1 MRIFAFGKKRVKDA
15 FFKERFLVATSIIAT
30 LVLCLFLSLGG
41 RYYDAVLLL
50 CGQEAAQTYVE
61 LRARAI
67 SYLGGL
73 FRETLYAIIFST
85 WFIAF
90 YNFGK
95 PVCCIFEEG
104 KFFLRKE
111 EYVISQKD
119 DFDDEEDEAVKE
131 QPKIVTSVL
140 CLPPRSTPRQT
151 IVRTETVRLP

>member
-1 MRIFAFGKKRVKDA
+1 M
-15 FFKERFLVATSIIAT
+15 
-30 LVLCLFLSLGG
+30 
-41 RYYDAVLLL
+41 LL

-61 LRARAI
+61 LRALVI

-95 PVCCIFEEG
+95 LVCFIFEEG

-111 EYVISQKD
+111 EYVILQKD

-140 CLPPRSTPRQT
+140 CLPPRSMPWQT
-151 IVRTETVRLP
+151 VVRTETVRLP